1 MQAKLGFEVSQ
12 CQFHGT
18 VLTHLKRNFQSTD
31 EEQCSK
37 YLEYINL
44 LCNFAILY
52 FDISENKV
60 SRMHILL
67 IMIFLNT
74 LNHLQNPAPSMPVSR
89 YSSHSSEAKLDMQ
102 DFSNNVIGQ

>member
-1 MQAKLGFEVSQ
+1 MCACYLFAVN
-12 CQFHGT
+12 
-18 VLTHLKRNFQSTD
+18 NFQSTD

-52 FDISENKV
+52 FDISEDMV

-67 IMIFLNT
+67 IMNFLNT
-74 LNHLQNPAPSMPVSR
+74 LNHL
-89 YSSHSSEAKLDMQ
+89 KIDLLK
-102 DFSNNVIGQ
+102 F

>member
-1 MQAKLGFEVSQ
+1 MCLLFDVN
-12 CQFHGT
+12 
-18 VLTHLKRNFQSTD
+18 NFQSID

-52 FDISENKV
+52 FDISEDKV

-74 LNHLQNPAPSMPVSR
+74 LNHLCVHFEPILVFLERHGPVCPPP
-89 YSSHSSEAKLDMQ
+89 LDPPVCWTMDTQ
-102 DFSNNVIGQ
+102 YL